1 MIINKIVASLREK
14 NKHMKTLTIT
24 LTTLIIVAL
33 VFFIKQEI
41 PQQDNFAKNPV
52 TKKQFKH
59 AQKALY
65 NAEIEFM
72 KTHNPETGQVPVN
85 IRAHELAFALT
96 LPANEQTERNQK
108 WIHRGPINMGG
119 RMLCLAFDVEDET
132 HMLAGSASGG
142 MWQSM
147 NQGGTWAKVT
157 PAIGEQSATCIS
169 QDTRPGKTNIWYY
182 GTGEILNT
190 TERNVSTNVR
200 TIGVGNGIFKSTD
213 NGDSWQPLESTLGG
227 SQGSLQDVF
236 QGIWRIVTDPV
247 TIDKDIVYA
256 ACYGAIM
263 RSEDGGETW
272 AITLGDLTN
281 KSFATDIAI
290 TTDGVL
296 YATLSTYTTSI
307 MRPLKAGVW
316 RSEDGLNWT
325 EITPSGL
332 PDVTRVMKLAIAPS
346 NENIMYLMTEKPSA
360 IHVPYSGIFNSDL
373 TFWKYIF
380 NETTEEGVWEDRTET
395 MYGHGKGDFLSYPNA
410 VITYGGYTFVL
421 GVKPDDE
428 NVVFLGGMSLFRSTT
443 GFADSLHTVWMGGD
457 PFDMDS
463 THMLHPDQHGFAFLP
478 SNPDVFFAACDG
490 GIIYTED
497 CLADDVYWNR
507 KNTNLITSQFYSVT
521 IDHAGEGDDWI
532 LGGLQDNNW
541 YYSVTDDPGEWWFSV
556 DLYYD
561 GFSCK
566 LADYHEYAIVAA
578 YSGNIWTTLF
588 DDDMHTKDIYYQT
601 PDTLLIY
608 YDPTIGSNPAFP
620 FYCNFALDPNNN
632 STFYIPTNNS
642 IWRKD
647 DMKAAASDTSLRN
660 VGWNQ
665 LSNIDLS
672 ESVEITAL
680 TLSTNPANILFYGT
694 NNGRVYKIENAHTGN
709 PMPVEITR
717 TNFPLNAYVACIDVD
732 IQDANKIFTVFSN
745 YGIKSIYYSDDGGD
759 NWMHVSGNLE
769 EYPDG
774 SGDGPSLRWVKS
786 LNYDGGTVYFAGT
799 SVGLYSTTVLNGD
812 ETIWIQEDPQHIGT
826 IMVDMIDARESDGF
840 VAIATQ
846 GNGMYSTNFDPS
858 LSINDSPLNQSV
870 KLRNFPN
877 PFQNQTT
884 IEYEIFQTGNVSLS
898 LMDVNG
904 RLVKYLFAGQK
915 QKGIHTF
922 QLNASGISPGVY
934 LLDLKL
940 SNSRAYHKII
950 IEK

>member
-1 MIINKIVASLREK
+1 MKYLK
-14 NKHMKTLTIT
+14 KTLTIFVVTIFT
-24 LTTLIIVAL
+24 LSLIL
-33 VFFIKQEI
+33 LLKQEI
-41 PQQDNFAKNPV
+41 SFENINAINKKPIAA
-52 TKKQFKH
+52 KQFKH

-65 NAEIEFM
+65 NAEIEYQ
-72 KTHNPETGQVPVN
+72 KTRNPETNQVPSN

-96 LPANEQTERNQK
+96 LPANEQNDRNQN
-108 WIHRGPINMGG
+108 WNHRGPINMGG
-119 RMLCLAFDVEDET
+119 RMLCVAFDIEDET

-147 NQGGTWAKVT
+147 NQGGSWEKVT
-157 PAIGEQSATCIS
+157 PAIGEQSATCIT
-169 QDTRPGKTNIWYY
+169 QDTRAGKTNIWYY

-200 TIGVGNGIFKSTD
+200 TIGVGNGIYKSTD
-213 NGDSWQPLESTLGG
+213 NGNTWQPLEATLGG
-227 SQGSLQDVF
+227 NQGSLQDVF
-236 QGIWRIVTDPV
+236 QGIWQIVTDPIS
-247 TIDKDIVYA
+247 IDKDIVYA

-263 RSEDGGETW
+263 RSEDGGENW

-290 TTDGVL
+290 TSEGVL
-296 YATLSTYTTSI
+296 YAALSTYTTSI
-307 MRPLKAGVW
+307 MHPQKAGIW

-325 EITPSGL
+325 EITPANL
-332 PDVTRVMKLAIAPS
+332 PDITRVMKLAIAPS

-360 IHVPYSGIFNSDL
+360 VDVPYSGIFNSDL
-373 TFWKYIF
+373 TFWKYTF
-380 NETTEEGVWEDRTET
+380 DEATEDGIWEDRTET

-410 VITYGGYTFVL
+410 LITYGGYTFVL

-428 NVVFLGGMSLFRSTT
+428 NVVFMGGMSLFRSTN
-443 GFADSLHTVWMGGD
+443 GFSDSLQTQWVGGDPYDMDSLHL
-457 PFDMDS
+457 
-463 THMLHPDQHGFAFLP
+463 LHPDQHDMAFLP
-478 SNPDVFFAACDG
+478 SNPEVFFVACDG
-490 GIIYTED
+490 GIVSTNNCMDEN
-497 CLADDVYWNR
+497 VYWNR
-507 KNTNLITSQFYSVT
+507 NNTNLITSQFYSVT
-521 IDHAGEGDDWI
+521 IDLAGEGDDWI

-556 DLYYD
+556 NLYYD

-601 PDTLLIY
+601 PDTLLSY

-632 STFYIPTNNS
+632 STFYLPTINS

-665 LSNIDLS
+665 LSNINLS
-672 ESVEITAL
+672 ESIEVSAIS
-680 TLSTNPANILFYGT
+680 LSTNPANILFYGT
-694 NNGRVYKIENAHTGN
+694 NDGHVYKMENAHSGNPIPTEITGN
-709 PMPVEITR
+709 EFPM
-717 TNFPLNAYVACIDVD
+717 NGYVACIDVNVL
-732 IQDANKIFTVFSN
+732 DANKVFTVFSN
-745 YGIKSIYYSDDGGD
+745 YGIQSIYYSDDGGD
-759 NWMHVSGNLE
+759 NWNNVSGNLE
-769 EYPDG
+769 QNFDG
-774 SGDGPSLRWVKS
+774 SGAGPSVRWVKS
-786 LNYDGGTVYFAGT
+786 LNYDNGTAYFAGT
-799 SVGLYSTTVLNGD
+799 SIGLFSTSVLEGD
-812 ETIWIQEDPQHIGT
+812 ETIWKQESPEQIGS

-858 LSINDSPLNQSV
+858 LSISDKPIEQSI
-870 KLRNFPN
+870 KLKNFPN

-884 IEYEIFQTGNVSLS
+884 IEYELFHSGNMSLS
-898 LMDVNG
+898 LLDINGRFIRNLSKGTKPKGIYKYNLNVNG
-904 RLVKYLFAGQK
+904 L
-915 QKGIHTF
+915 
-922 QLNASGISPGVY
+922 SDGVY
-934 LLDLKL
+934 LIRMQLDNTTVYK
-940 SNSRAYHKII
+940 KIV
-950 IEK
+950 KN

>member
-1 MIINKIVASLREK
+1 
-14 NKHMKTLTIT
+14 MKYFKETLS
-24 LTTLIIVAL
+24 IIVVVVFIVSL
-33 VFFIKQEI
+33 VFIIKQEI
-41 PQQDNFAKNPV
+41 PERDNKTNNEKPAA
-52 TKKQFKH
+52 TKEFKH
-59 AQKALY
+59 AEKALY

-72 KTHNPETGQVPVN
+72 KTRNPETKLVPAN
-85 IRAHELAFALT
+85 IRAYELAFASGLT
-96 LPANEQTERNQK
+96 ANDQYGRNQE
-108 WIHRGPINMGG
+108 WIHRGPVNMGG
-119 RMLCLAFDVEDET
+119 RMLCVAFDVEDEN

-147 NQGGTWAKVT
+147 NLGETWKKVT
-157 PAIGEQSATCIS
+157 PANGEQSATCVA
-169 QDTRPGKTNIWYY
+169 QDKRSGKTDTWYY
-182 GTGEILNT
+182 GTGEILST

-200 TIGVGNGIFKSTD
+200 TIGIGNGIYKSTD
-213 NGDSWQPLESTLGG
+213 NGNSWQPLESTMGG
-227 SQGSLQDVF
+227 TQGSLEDVF
-236 QGIWRIVTDPV
+236 QGIWHIVTDPA
-247 TIDKDIVYA
+247 TIEKDIVYA

-263 RSEDGGETW
+263 RSEDSGETW

-290 TTDGVL
+290 TSSGVL
-296 YATLSTYTTSI
+296 YAALSSYSTSI

-325 EITPSGL
+325 EITPEGL

-346 NENIMYLMTEKPSA
+346 NENVMYLMTEKPSE

-373 TFWKYIF
+373 TFWKYSYS
-380 NETTEEGVWEDRTET
+380 NATNSGTWENRTET

-428 NVVFLGGMSLFRSTT
+428 NVVFLGGMSLFRSTN
-443 GFADSLHTVWMGGD
+443 GFADSLQTTWIGGD

-463 THMLHPDQHGFAFLP
+463 IHMLHPDQHAMAFLP
-478 SNPDVFFAACDG
+478 SNPDVFYAACDG

-497 CLADDVYWNR
+497 CMADSIFWDR
-507 KNTNLITSQFYSVT
+507 RNTNLITSQFYSVT
-521 IDHAGEGDDWI
+521 VDRAGDGDDWV

-541 YYSVTDDPGEWWFSV
+541 YYTVTDDPGQWWFSV

-588 DDDMHTKDIYYQT
+588 DEDMHTKDIIYQT
-601 PDTLLIY
+601 PDTLLSY

-632 STFYIPTNNS
+632 TTFYLPTIKS

-660 VGWNQ
+660 AGWNQ
-665 LSNIDLS
+665 LSSNISLS
-672 ESVEITAL
+672 ESVEISAL
-680 TLSTNPANILFYGT
+680 SLSTNPANILYYGT
-694 NNGRVYKIENAHTGN
+694 NNGKIYKMENAHAGD
-709 PMPVEITR
+709 PVPLEITG
-717 TNFPLNAYVACIDVD
+717 TDFPLNAYVACIDVNVL
-732 IQDANKIFTVFSN
+732 DANKLFTVFSN

-759 NWMHVSGNLE
+759 NWAHVSGNLE

-774 SGDGPSLRWVKS
+774 SGAGPSLRWVKS

-799 SVGLYSTTVLNGD
+799 SVGLYSTTILDGD
-812 ETIWIQEDPQHIGT
+812 ETIWKQEDSDNIGT

-840 VAIATQ
+840 VAVATQ
-846 GNGMYSTNFDPS
+846 GNGIYSTNYDPS
-858 LSINDSPLNQSV
+858 LSTHDLQLNQV
-870 KLRNFPN
+870 VNLRNFPN
-877 PFQNQTT
+877 PFQHQTT
-884 IEYEIFQTGNVSLS
+884 IEYELTQSGYVDINL
-898 LMDVNG
+898 LDMNG
-904 RLVKYLFAGQK
+904 RLVKNLFSGQK
-915 QKGIHTF
+915 QNGTHTI
-922 QLNASGISPGVY
+922 QMNASDLNQGMY
-934 LLDLKL
+934 LIGFKMNESVL
-940 SNSRAYHKII
+940 YHKVIV
-950 IEK
+950 EN

>member
-1 MIINKIVASLREK
+1 
-14 NKHMKTLTIT
+14 MKTKTRIILFVA
-24 LTTLIIVAL
+24 LIITSLYFLTNQIMRDSGNTGFSNNPPENTL
-33 VFFIKQEI
+33 VSGG
-41 PQQDNFAKNPV
+41 A
-52 TKKQFKH
+52 
-59 AQKALY
+59 KALY
-65 NAEIEFM
+65 NAEVEFM
-72 KTHNPETGQVPVN
+72 KTRNPETNQVPAN

-96 LPANEQTERNQK
+96 LPANENSDRNQN

-119 RMLCLAFDVEDET
+119 RMLCVAFDVEDEN

-147 NQGGTWAKVT
+147 NQGDSWEKVT

-169 QDTRPGKTNIWYY
+169 QDTRPGKTATWYY

-213 NGDSWQPLESTLGG
+213 NGNSWQPLESTLGG
-227 SQGSLQDVF
+227 GQGSLQDVF

-247 TIDKDIVYA
+247 TTDKDIVYA

-263 RSEDGGETW
+263 RSENGGETW

-296 YATLSTYTTSI
+296 YAALSTYTTSI
-307 MRPLKAGVW
+307 MHPLKAGIW

-325 EITPSGL
+325 EITPAGF

-373 TFWKYIF
+373 TFWKYTSS
-380 NETTEEGVWEDRTET
+380 ETVGIWENRTET
-395 MYGHGKGDFLSYPNA
+395 MYGHGKGDFLAYPNA

-428 NVVFLGGMSLFRSTT
+428 NVVFLGGMSLFRSTN
-443 GFADSLHTVWMGGD
+443 GFADSLQTTWMGGD

-463 THMLHPDQHGFAFLP
+463 IHMLHPDQHGFAFLP
-478 SNPDVFFAACDG
+478 SNPNVFFAACDG
-490 GIIYTED
+490 GIIYTEN
-497 CLADDVYWNR
+497 CLADNVYWNR
-507 KNTNLITSQFYSVT
+507 KNNNLITSQFYSVT
-521 IDHAGEGDDWI
+521 IDRAGEGDDWI

-541 YYSVTDDPGEWWFSV
+541 YYSVTDDPGQWWFSV

-588 DDDMHTKDIYYQT
+588 DEEMHTKDIFYQT
-601 PDTLLIY
+601 PDTLLSY

-632 STFYIPTNNS
+632 VTFYLPTNNS

-665 LSNIDLS
+665 LSNISLS
-672 ESVEITAL
+672 ESVEISAL

-694 NNGRVYKIENAHTGN
+694 NDGRIYKIENAHMGN
-709 PMPVEITR
+709 PMPVEITGSD
-717 TNFPLNAYVACIDVD
+717 FPMNGYIACIDVD
-732 IQDANKIFTVFSN
+732 PQDANKVFTVFSN
-745 YGIKSIYYSDDGGD
+745 YGIKSIYYSEDGGSS
-759 NWMHVSGNLE
+759 WIYVSGNLE
-769 EYPDG
+769 ENVDG
-774 SGDGPSLRWVKS
+774 SGAGPSIRWVKS
-786 LNYDGGTVYFAGT
+786 LNYEEGTVYFAGT
-799 SVGLYSTTVLNGD
+799 SIGLFSTTIINGE
-812 ETIWIQEDPQHIGT
+812 ETIWKQESPDQIGS

-846 GNGMYSTNFDPS
+846 GNGMYSTYFDPS
-858 LSINDSPLNQSV
+858 LSVSELPNNPRV
-870 KLRNFPN
+870 KLKNFPN

-884 IEYEIFQTGNVSLS
+884 IEYELSQTGNVSLS

-904 RLVKYLFAGQK
+904 KLVKHIFSGQQ
-915 QKGIHTF
+915 QKGIHSF
-922 QLNASGISPGVY
+922 QLNAYGLSPGVY

-940 SNSRAYHKII
+940 NNSRSYHKII

>member
-1 MIINKIVASLREK
+1 MSLYDLYGSNK
-14 NKHMKTLTIT
+14 KHMKTLTIT
-24 LTTLIIVAL
+24 LTTVIIIGL
-33 VFFIKQEI
+33 VFFLNQENSKQLNTTK
-41 PQQDNFAKNPV
+41 PQV
-52 TKKQFKH
+52 VKKQFKH

-65 NAEIEFM
+65 NAEIEFQ
-72 KTHNPETGQVPVN
+72 KTRNPETDRVPAN

-96 LPANEQTERNQK
+96 LPANEQSDRNQN
-108 WIHRGPINMGG
+108 WIHRGPVNMGG
-119 RMLCLAFDVEDET
+119 RMLCVAFDVEDEN

-147 NQGGTWAKVT
+147 NQGGTWEKVT

-213 NGDSWQPLESTLGG
+213 NGNTWQPLETTLGG

-247 TIDKDIVYA
+247 TTDKDIVYA

-263 RSEDGGETW
+263 RSEDGGQNW

-290 TTDGVL
+290 TSNGVL
-296 YATLSTYTTSI
+296 YAALSTYTTSI
-307 MRPLKAGVW
+307 MRPLKAGIW

-325 EITPSGL
+325 KITPDGF
-332 PDVTRVMKLAIAPS
+332 PVDTRVMKLAIAPS
-346 NENIMYLMTEKPSA
+346 NENIMYLMTEKPSSVD
-360 IHVPYSGIFNSDL
+360 VPYSGIFNSDL
-373 TFWKYIF
+373 TFWKYTYNDF
-380 NETTEEGVWEDRTET
+380 KDSYLWEERTET

-428 NVVFLGGMSLFRSTT
+428 NVVFLGGMSLFRSTN
-443 GFADSLHTVWMGGD
+443 GFADSLQTQWVGGD
-457 PFDMDS
+457 PYDMDS
-463 THMLHPDQHGFAFLP
+463 LHWLHPDQHDMAFLP

-490 GIIYTED
+490 GIVSTNNCMDDTIYWER
-497 CLADDVYWNR
+497 N
-507 KNTNLITSQFYSVT
+507 NTNLITSQFYSVT
-521 IDHAGEGDDWI
+521 IDRAGEGDDWI

-556 DLYYD
+556 NLYYD

-601 PDTLLIY
+601 PDTLLSY

-632 STFYIPTNNS
+632 STFYLPTNNS

-672 ESVEITAL
+672 ESVEISAL
-680 TLSTNPANILFYGT
+680 SLSTNPANILFYGT
-694 NNGRVYKIENAHTGN
+694 NDGHVYKIENAHTSN
-709 PMPVEITR
+709 PMPVEITGVD
-717 TNFPLNAYVACIDVD
+717 FPMNGYVACIDVD
-732 IQDANKIFTVFSN
+732 VLDANKVFTVFSN
-745 YGIKSIYYSDDGGD
+745 YGIKSIYYSEDGGT
-759 NWMHVSGNLE
+759 NWTYVGGNLE
-769 EYPDG
+769 ENVDG
-774 SGDGPSLRWVKS
+774 SGAGPSVRWVKS
-786 LNYDGGTVYFAGT
+786 LNYDNGTAYFAGT
-799 SVGLYSTTVLNGD
+799 SIGLFSTSTLNGE
-812 ETIWIQEDPQHIGT
+812 ETIWKQESPEQIGS

-858 LSINDSPLNQSV
+858 LSVNESTINQSV
-870 KLRNFPN
+870 KIKNYPN
-877 PFQNQTT
+877 PFKNQTT
-884 IEYEIFQTGNVSLS
+884 IEYELSQAGNVSLS
-898 LMDVNG
+898 LIDVNG
-904 RLVKYLFAGQK
+904 RLLKRLFAGQK
-915 QKGIHTF
+915 QKGKHSF
-922 QLNASGISPGVY
+922 QLNS
-934 LLDLKL
+934 LDLSTGIYLVKL
-940 SNSRAYHKII
+940 QMENTTNYIKII
-950 IEK
+950 KE

>member
-1 MIINKIVASLREK
+1 M
-14 NKHMKTLTIT
+14 KHLKRFLTIVVVAAFT
-24 LTTLIIVAL
+24 LSL
-33 VFFIKQEI
+33 VFLIRQEVPVGDFKTIKEKPI
-41 PQQDNFAKNPV
+41 A
-52 TKKQFKH
+52 KKQFKH

-72 KTHNPETGQVPVN
+72 KTRNPETNQVPAN

-96 LPANEQTERNQK
+96 LPANEQSGRNQN
-108 WIHRGPINMGG
+108 WIHRGPVNMGG
-119 RMLCLAFDVEDET
+119 RMLCLAFDVEDEN

-142 MWQSM
+142 MWQSQ
-147 NQGGTWAKVT
+147 NQGDSWEKVT

-169 QDTRPGKTNIWYY
+169 QDTRLGKTNVWYY

-213 NGDSWQPLESTLGG
+213 NGNSWQPLESTLGG

-236 QGIWRIVTDPV
+236 QGIWAIVTDPV
-247 TIDKDIVYA
+247 TTDKDIVYA

-290 TTDGVL
+290 TSSGVL
-296 YATLSTYTTSI
+296 YAALSTYTTSI
-307 MRPLKAGVW
+307 MHPLKAGIW
-316 RSEDGLNWT
+316 RSENGLDWT
-325 EITPSGL
+325 EITPDGF
-332 PDVTRVMKLAIAPS
+332 PEITRVMKLAIAPS
-346 NENIMYLMTEKPSA
+346 NEKIMYLMTEKPSA
-360 IHVPYSGIFNSDL
+360 VDVPYSGIFNSDL
-373 TFWKYIF
+373 TFWKYSF
-380 NETTEEGVWEDRTET
+380 NETSQNGIWENRTET
-395 MYGHGKGDFLSYPNA
+395 MYGHGKGDFLSYPDA
-410 VITYGGYTFVL
+410 LITYGGYTFVL

-428 NVVFLGGMSLFRSTT
+428 NVVFMGGMSLFRSTN
-443 GFADSLHTVWMGGD
+443 GFADSLQTMWVGGD
-457 PFDMDS
+457 PYNMDS
-463 THMLHPDQHGFAFLP
+463 THWLHPDQHDMVFLP

-490 GIIYTED
+490 GIVSTNN
-497 CLADDVYWNR
+497 CLADTIYWERN
-507 KNTNLITSQFYSVT
+507 NNNLITSQFYSVT
-521 IDHAGEGDDWI
+521 IDHAGDGDDWI

-541 YYSVTDDPGEWWFSV
+541 YYSVTDNPGEWWFSV
-556 DLYYD
+556 NLYYD

-588 DDDMHTKDIYYQT
+588 DEDMHTKDIFYQT
-601 PDTLLIY
+601 PDTLLAY

-632 STFYIPTNNS
+632 ATFYLPTNNS

-647 DMKAAASDTSLRN
+647 DMKTAASDTSLRN

-665 LSNIDLS
+665 LSNISLS
-672 ESVEITAL
+672 ESVDITAL
-680 TLSTNPANILFYGT
+680 TLSTYPANILFYGT
-694 NNGRVYKIENAHTGN
+694 NNGHIYKIENANTGN
-709 PMPVEITR
+709 PMPVEITGN
-717 TNFPLNAYVACIDVD
+717 NFPMNGYIACIDVD
-732 IQDANKIFTVFSN
+732 IHDANKVFAVFSN
-745 YGIKSIYYSDDGGD
+745 YGVKSIYYSEDAGE
-759 NWMHVSGNLE
+759 NWINVSGNLE
-769 EYPDG
+769 ENVDG
-774 SGDGPSLRWVKS
+774 SGAGPSVRWVKS
-786 LNYDGGTVYFAGT
+786 LNYEEGTAYFAGT
-799 SVGLYSTTVLNGD
+799 SIGLFSTTALNA
-812 ETIWIQEDPQHIGT
+812 EQTIWKQESPEQIGT

-858 LSINDSPLNQSV
+858 LSVSELLNNQSI
-870 KLRNFPN
+870 KINNYPN
-877 PFQNQTT
+877 PFRNQTT
-884 IEYEIFQTGNVSLS
+884 IEYELTQSGNVDLS

-904 RLVKYLFAGQK
+904 RFLKLLFEGQK
-915 QKGIHTF
+915 QIGTHSI
-922 QLNASGISPGVY
+922 QLNASGLNSGVY
-934 LLDLKL
+934 ILDLQL
-940 SNSRAYHKII
+940 DNSIYYHKII

>member
-1 MIINKIVASLREK
+1 
-14 NKHMKTLTIT
+14 MKYLKKTIA
-24 LTTLIIVAL
+24 IIVVAVFILSL
-33 VFFIKQEI
+33 VFITKQEI
-41 PQQDNFAKNPV
+41 PERGNKTNNEKSVA
-52 TKKQFKH
+52 TKEFKH
-59 AQKALY
+59 AVKALY

-72 KTHNPETGQVPVN
+72 KTRNPEINQVPAN
-85 IRAHELAFALT
+85 IRAYELVFASG
-96 LPANEQTERNQK
+96 LPTNNQTNRNQN
-108 WIHRGPINMGG
+108 WIHRGPVNMGG
-119 RMLCLAFDVEDET
+119 RMLCVAFDVEDEN

-147 NQGGTWAKVT
+147 NQGDSWEKVT
-157 PAIGEQSATCIS
+157 PANGEQSATCIA
-169 QDTRPGKTNIWYY
+169 QDTRPGKTNTWYY

-213 NGDSWQPLESTLGG
+213 NGTTWQPLPATMGG
-227 SQGSLQDVF
+227 NQGSLEDVF
-236 QGIWRIVTDPV
+236 QGIWEIVTDP
-247 TIDKDIVYA
+247 TSADKDIVYA

-272 AITLGDLTN
+272 AITLGDITN

-290 TTDGVL
+290 TSEGVL
-296 YATLSTYTTSI
+296 YAALSTYSTSI

-325 EITPSGL
+325 EITPETL

-373 TFWKYIF
+373 TFWKYSF
-380 NETTEEGVWEDRTET
+380 NDVTGTGTWEDRTET

-410 VITYGGYTFVL
+410 IITYGGYTFVL

-428 NVVFLGGMSLFRSTT
+428 NVVFLGGMSLFRSIN
-443 GFADSLHTVWMGGD
+443 GFADSLQTTWMGGD

-463 THMLHPDQHGFAFLP
+463 MHMLHPDQHDFAFLP
-478 SNPDVFFAACDG
+478 SNPNVFFAACDG
-490 GIIYTED
+490 GIVCTED
-497 CLADDVYWNR
+497 CLADSIYWNR

-521 IDHAGEGDDWI
+521 IDRAGEGDDWV

-541 YYSVTDDPGEWWFSV
+541 YYSVTDDPGQWWFSV

-588 DDDMHTKDIYYQT
+588 GEDMHTQDIFYQT
-601 PDTLLIY
+601 PDTLLSY
-608 YDPTIGSNPAFP
+608 YDPTIGSNPEFP
-620 FYCNFALDPNNN
+620 FYCNFILDPNNN
-632 STFYIPTNNS
+632 KTFYLPTINS

-660 VGWNQ
+660 TGWARLN
-665 LSNIDLS
+665 NINLS

-694 NNGRVYKIENAHTGN
+694 NDGHVYKMESAHTGD
-709 PMPVEITR
+709 PIPVEITGD
-717 TNFPLNAYVACIDVD
+717 FPLNAYVACIDID
-732 IQDANKIFTVFSN
+732 PLDANKIFTVFSN
-745 YGIKSIYYSDDGGD
+745 YGVKSIYYSQDGGTS
-759 NWMHVSGNLE
+759 WTCVSGNLE

-774 SGDGPSLRWVKS
+774 SGAGPSLRWLKT
-786 LNYDGGTVYFAGT
+786 LNYEDNTVYFAGT
-799 SVGLYSTTVLNGD
+799 SVGLYSTTILNGD
-812 ETIWIQEDPQHIGT
+812 STIWLQEGPEYMGT
-826 IMVDMIDARESDGF
+826 IMVDMIDARETDGF
-840 VAIATQ
+840 VAVATQ
-846 GNGMYSTNFDPS
+846 GNGIYSTNYNPS
-858 LSINDSPLNQSV
+858 FSVGESPKNQLV
-870 KLRNFPN
+870 KLRNYPN

-884 IEYEIFQTGNVSLS
+884 IEYELSHGGNVDLN
-898 LMDVNG
+898 LLDMNG
-904 RLVKYLFAGQK
+904 KMVKHLFTGQK
-915 QKGIHTF
+915 QQGTHTLLFNGSELRQGIY
-922 QLNASGISPGVY
+922 LIKLVSGNNIS
-934 LLDLKL
+934 
-940 SNSRAYHKII
+940 YHKII
-950 IEK
+950 LSKLLK

>member
-1 MIINKIVASLREK
+1 MK
-14 NKHMKTLTIT
+14 NQKKTLTIIVVAVFT
-24 LTTLIIVAL
+24 LSL
-33 VFFIKQEI
+33 VFILKQEV
-41 PQQDNFAKNPV
+41 PV
-52 TKKQFKH
+52 RDINTNNEKPVPTKEFKH
-59 AQKALY
+59 AAKALY

-72 KTHNPETGQVPVN
+72 KTRNPETDQIPAN
-85 IRAHELAFALT
+85 IRAHELAFALG
-96 LPANEQTERNQK
+96 LHENNQTDRNQN
-108 WIHRGPINMGG
+108 WIHRGPVNMGG
-119 RMLCLAFDVEDET
+119 RMRCVAFDTEDEN

-142 MWQSM
+142 MWQSLDR
-147 NQGGTWAKVT
+147 GLSWEKVT
-157 PAIGEQSATCIS
+157 PANGEQSATCIA
-169 QDTRPGKTNIWYY
+169 QDTRPGKTNTWYY
-182 GTGEILNT
+182 GTGEILST

-200 TIGVGNGIFKSTD
+200 TIGIGNGIFKSTD
-213 NGDSWQPLESTLGG
+213 NGTTWQPLPATMGG
-227 SQGSLQDVF
+227 SQGSLEDVF

-263 RSEDGGETW
+263 RSENGGETW

-281 KSFATDIAI
+281 KSFASDIAI
-290 TTDGVL
+290 TSEGVL
-296 YATLSTYTTSI
+296 YAALSSYSTSI
-307 MRPLKAGVW
+307 MRPLKAGIW

-325 EITPSGL
+325 EITPDGL

-373 TFWKYIF
+373 TFWKYSF
-380 NETTEEGVWEDRTET
+380 NETTEEGIWENRTET

-428 NVVFLGGMSLFRSTT
+428 NVVFLGGMCLLRSSNVFAVSLQTT
-443 GFADSLHTVWMGGD
+443 WMCCD

-463 THMLHPDQHGFAFLP
+463 ILLLHPYQHDFAFLP
-478 SNPDVFFAACDG
+478 SNPDVFYAACDG

-497 CLADDVYWNR
+497 CMADSIYWDR
-507 KNTNLITSQFYSVT
+507 RNTNLITSQFYSVT
-521 IDHAGEGDDWI
+521 VDRAGEGDDWV

-541 YYSVTDDPGEWWFSV
+541 YYSVTDDPGQWWFSV

-588 DDDMHTKDIYYQT
+588 NEEMHTKDIFYQT
-601 PDTLLIY
+601 PDTLLSY

-632 STFYIPTNNS
+632 KTFYLPTINS

-647 DMKAAASDTSLRN
+647 DMMAAASDTSLRN
-660 VGWNQ
+660 AGWARLN
-665 LSNIDLS
+665 NINLS

-680 TLSTNPANILFYGT
+680 TLSTNPANMLFYGT
-694 NNGRVYKIENAHTGN
+694 NNGDVYKIENAHAGD
-709 PMPVEITR
+709 PVPVEITGD
-717 TNFPLNAYVACIDVD
+717 NFPLNAYVACIDVNVL
-732 IQDANKIFTVFSN
+732 DANKLFTVFSN
-745 YGIKSIYYSDDGGD
+745 YGAKSIYYSENGGTS
-759 NWMHVSGNLE
+759 WTHVSGNLE

-774 SGDGPSLRWVKS
+774 SGDGPSVRWVKS

-799 SVGLYSTTVLNGD
+799 SVGLYSATILDGD
-812 ETIWIQEDPQHIGT
+812 ETIWKQEDPQHIGT

-840 VAIATQ
+840 VAVATQ
-846 GNGMYSTNFDPS
+846 GNGIYSTNYDPV
-858 LSINDSPLNQSV
+858 LSIRESSKNQLV
-870 KLRNFPN
+870 KLKNYPN

-884 IEYEIFQTGNVSLS
+884 IEYELTQSGNVNLS

-904 RLVKYLFAGQK
+904 KCIRLLFAGKK
-915 QKGIHTF
+915 QQGSHSFEFNSSGLSNGIYLVKL
-922 QLNASGISPGVY
+922 QIENSAVY
-934 LLDLKL
+934 LKMI
-940 SNSRAYHKII
+940 K
-950 IEK
+950 K